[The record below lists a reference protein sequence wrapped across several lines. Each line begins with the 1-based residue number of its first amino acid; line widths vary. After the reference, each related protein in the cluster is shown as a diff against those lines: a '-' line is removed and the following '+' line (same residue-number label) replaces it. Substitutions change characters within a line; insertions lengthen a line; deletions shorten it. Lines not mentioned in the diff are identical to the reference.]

1 MRPLSSRAESE
12 EDRCLSCTFPSPHLS
27 RLQEALRRLTDF
39 GAERAESWPNVDV
52 NNLTVHDRGEGWAE
66 VTEGNKIAWE
76 RER

>member
-1 MRPLSSRAESE
+1 MPVLHVSVTSPL
-12 EDRCLSCTFPSPHLS
+12 PPP
-27 RLQEALRRLTDF
+27 EALRRLTDF

-76 RER
+76 RERTPGMLRPAPSPRSP